1 MEKAQY
7 LRAQAAHCLELL
19 ERAKLADEQKELRT
33 LAQEYDAAAQA
44 IGRNGQAS
52 ANDRQILGDTGAYWL
67 PALFW
72 WKAATCS
79 YWQAISRS
87 CRLISSYL
95 PLPGGVAA
103 RK

>member
-19 ERAKLADEQKELRT
+19 ERAKRADVQKALRS
-33 LAQEYDAAAQA
+33 LAQEYDAAARA
-44 IGRNGQAS
+44 IGRNGQAP
-52 ANDRQILGDTGAYWL
+52 ATDRQLLGDTGAYWL
-67 PALFW
+67 PVLFW

-87 CRLISSYL
+87 CRLMSRYL
-95 PLPGGVAA
+95 PLPGGLAA